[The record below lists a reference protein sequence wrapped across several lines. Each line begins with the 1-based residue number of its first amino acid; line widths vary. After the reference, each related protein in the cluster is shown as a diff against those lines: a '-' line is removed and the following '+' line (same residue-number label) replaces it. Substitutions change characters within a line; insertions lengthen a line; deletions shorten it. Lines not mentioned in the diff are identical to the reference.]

1 MGESKDALS
10 TELLQTG
17 EIEEGYQMMDYDE
30 LVQRDFEIGIVDDG
44 LRKANEKIRD
54 AVTALEGASD
64 FSDEC
69 KDMVKDFELAVKKI
83 CVLLEALKGEAFLVE
98 DEIARIEKE
107 GLVNA

>member
-1 MGESKDALS
+1 
-10 TELLQTG
+10 
-17 EIEEGYQMMDYDE
+17 MMSYDE

-44 LRKANEKIRD
+44 LCKAKEKIRD

-64 FSDEC
+64 FSEEC
-69 KDMVKDFELAVKKI
+69 KDLVKDLELAVKKI
-83 CVLLEALKGEAFLVE
+83 GVLLEALKGEAYRVE

>member
-17 EIEEGYQMMDYDE
+17 EIEEGYQMMNYDE

-44 LRKANEKIRD
+44 LCKAKGKIKD
-54 AVTALEGASD
+54 AISALEGASD
-64 FSDEC
+64 FSNEC
-69 KDMVKDFELAVKKI
+69 KGMVKEFELAVIKI
-83 CVLLEALKGEAFLVE
+83 GVLLDALKDEAFRVE
-98 DEIARIEKE
+98 DEIARIKKE

>member
-1 MGESKDALS
+1 MGESQDDLS

-17 EIEEGYQMMDYDE
+17 EIEEGYQIMNYDD

-44 LRKANEKIRD
+44 LCKAKEKIRD

-64 FSDEC
+64 FSEEC
-69 KDMVKDFELAVKKI
+69 KDMVKEFELAVKKI
-83 CVLLEALKGEAFLVE
+83 GDLLDTMKGEAFRVE